1 MSVGEQYITIALFV
15 IVGAI
20 FPVLT
25 IFVAGL
31 LRKPRTPEA
40 QKYLT
45 YECSVLP
52 FGPAWV
58 QHNVE
63 YYMYALLFVIFDVE
77 TVFLYPWAM
86 TYRSLGLFATV
97 EVIIFIAVLALG
109 LAYAWK
115 KGALE
120 WMHGWR

>member
-1 MSVGEQYITIALFV
+1 LSVGEQYITIALFV

-31 LRKPRTPEA
+31 LRKPRTPEP

-120 WMHGWR
+120 WMRGWR

>member
-1 MSVGEQYITIALFV
+1 LSVSEAYLTVGIFVLVGILFPAV
-15 IVGAI
+15 
-20 FPVLT
+20 T

-31 LRKPRTPEA
+31 LRRPAKPEPG
-40 QKYLT
+40 KYLT

-52 FGPAWV
+52 FGDARI

-63 YYMYALLFVIFDVE
+63 YYMYALLFVLFDVE

-86 TYRSLGLFATV
+86 TYRSFGMLATA
-97 EVIIFIAVLALG
+97 EVIVFIGILALG
-109 LAYAWK
+109 LVYAWK

-120 WMHGWR
+120 WMRGWK

>member
-120 WMHGWR
+120 WMRGWR

>member
-1 MSVGEQYITIALFV
+1 MGEQYITIGLFV
-15 IVGAI
+15 IIGLI
-20 FPVLT
+20 FPVVT
-25 IFVAGL
+25 IFVASL
-31 LRKPRTPEA
+31 LRKPRKPEP

-77 TVFLYPWAM
+77 VVFLYPWAV
-86 TYRSLGLFATV
+86 TYQSFGLFATL
-97 EVIIFIAVLALG
+97 EVIIFIGVLTLG
-109 LAYAWK
+109 LAYAWN

-120 WMHGWR
+120 WMRGWR

>member
-1 MSVGEQYITIALFV
+1 MSIGEQYITIGLFIV
-15 IVGAI
+15 IGLI
-20 FPVLT
+20 FPVVT
-25 IFVAGL
+25 IFVASL
-31 LRKPRTPEA
+31 LRKPRKPEP

-77 TVFLYPWAM
+77 VVFLYPWAV
-86 TYRSLGLFATV
+86 TYQSFGLFATI
-97 EVIIFIAVLALG
+97 EVIIFIGVLALG

-120 WMHGWR
+120 WMRGWR

>member
-1 MSVGEQYITIALFV
+1 MSIGEQYITIGLFV
-15 IVGAI
+15 IIGLI
-20 FPVLT
+20 FPVVT
-25 IFVAGL
+25 IFVASL
-31 LRKPRTPEA
+31 LRKPRKPEP

-77 TVFLYPWAM
+77 VVFLYPWAV
-86 TYRSLGLFATV
+86 TYQSFGLFATL
-97 EVIIFIAVLALG
+97 EVIIFIGVLTLG
-109 LAYAWK
+109 LAYAWN

-120 WMHGWR
+120 WMRGWR

>member
-31 LRKPRTPEA
+31 LRKPRTPEP

-120 WMHGWR
+120 WMRGWR

>member
-1 MSVGEQYITIALFV
+1 LSVGEQYIPIALFV

-25 IFVAGL
+25 IFVASL
-31 LRKPRTPEA
+31 LRKPRTPEP

-86 TYRSLGLFATV
+86 TYRSFGFFATV

-120 WMHGWR
+120 WMRGWR

>member
-1 MSVGEQYITIALFV
+1 MSVGEQYIAIAIFV
-15 IVGAI
+15 LVGAI
-20 FPVLT
+20 FPAVT
-25 IFVAGL
+25 IFVASL
-31 LRKPRTPEA
+31 LRKPRKPEP

-52 FGPAWV
+52 FGRAWV

-86 TYRSLGLFATV
+86 TYRSFGFFATA

-120 WMHGWR
+120 WMRGWR